1 MILELGISVAM
12 LSTVAVEAIGRRNGD
27 VVLAVCGI
35 NGSGGDGQ
43 LVLIVSVGRVVPVLV
58 DVGSTDP
65 FDGASWEALKSRLGV
80 DLDAGTWRD
89 SLAVVVV
96 IIIII

>member
-65 FDGASWEALKSRLGV
+65 FDGASWEALNSRL
-80 DLDAGTWRD
+80 DLDAGTWRNG
-89 SLAVVVV
+89 LAVVVV
-96 IIIII
+96 IIII